1 MADISNAEKIY
12 GPSMVSLKGKSTR
25 IKTSPV
31 MKYEIQIPR
40 KIYKNNK
47 NIEFCFDFIYKN
59 GVAFMV
65 SIDRKSK

>member
-1 MADISNAEKIY
+1 MVSTNMVSKFPISVADISNAEKIY

-25 IKTSPV
+25 IKKSPV

-47 NIEFCFDFIYKN
+47 TYVVKGEC
-59 GVAFMV
+59 V
-65 SIDRKSK
+65 